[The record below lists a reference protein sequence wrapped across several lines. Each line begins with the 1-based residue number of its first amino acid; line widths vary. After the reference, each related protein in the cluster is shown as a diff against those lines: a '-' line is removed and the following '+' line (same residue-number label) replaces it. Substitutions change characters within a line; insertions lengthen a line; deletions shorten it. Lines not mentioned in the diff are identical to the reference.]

1 MELVVEL
8 VDLGA
13 GAGEGFSAGGG
24 DGVDA
29 AAAAGDVAE
38 RGYKEA
44 GALEAVEEG
53 VESSGTDAV
62 AMVGELL
69 HHGEAEDG
77 LMRGMGQHVDADE
90 AEVEFALMLDHGLYV
105 NSFMMRRGYDVIEI
119 R

>member
-44 GALEAVEEG
+44 GALEAVEER
-53 VESSGTDAV
+53 VEGSGADAIAV
-62 AMVGELL
+62 VSEFL
-69 HHGEAEDG
+69 HHGETEDG
-77 LMRGMGQHVDADE
+77 LVRRVGEHVDADE
-90 AEVEFALMLDHGLYV
+90 AEVKFALMLDHGIYV
-105 NSFMMRRGYDVIEI
+105 NSFMMRLGYDVIEI